1 MTDAPVPAPG
11 PAPAPP
17 PAAAPGAWLRRA
29 SWAGTGAFVATATA
43 AAVAP
48 STFAPLALAVA
59 AALFAGG
66 CALFVWALL
75 LMAGR
80 SRTDDLELAR
90 IWFLAGPPTP
100 ARVRLSLLASFG
112 IEVVAGFATAG
123 ARPYTSLAAGVL
135 VPVYGLALCG
145 LWASRHGAFPPRAL
159 LHDRGRRRLRSADAD
174 QGEQHP

>member
-1 MTDAPVPAPG
+1 MTGVRNPH
-11 PAPAPP
+11 APP
-17 PAAAPGAWLRRA
+17 GAGVRRA
-29 SWAGTGAFVATATA
+29 SWAGTGLFVASAVA

-48 STFAPLALAVA
+48 ATFEPLALAVA
-59 AALFAGG
+59 AGLFAAG
-66 CALFVWALL
+66 CAGFVWALL
-75 LMAGR
+75 AMAGR
-80 SRTDDLELAR
+80 SRTDELELAQ

-100 ARVRLSLLASFG
+100 ARVRRSLLASLG
-112 IEVVAGFATAG
+112 VEVVAGFATAG

-159 LHDRGRRRLRSADAD
+159 PRDRGGRGLRSADAD